1 MLPNYVSETHAE
13 SGDPLILDE
22 AETGPL
28 IPFKLVCADFGIGR
42 RTGGRRVPLPDS
54 WSTIHHGE
62 LLGINPDDKLICINY
77 GDDLTHIL
85 ARKTRQLVLS
95 PLSKMM
101 IPKDHSRQKGG
112 GFDHDTKGGQ
122 RDVTTVGDIAG
133 FYTDLILINEATNY
147 GPRQT

>member
-28 IPFKLVCADFGIGR
+28 IPFKLVCADLSIGR
-42 RTGGRRVPLPDS
+42 RTGGRRVPSRDS

-62 LLGINPDDKLICINY
+62 LLGVNPDDKLNCINY

-85 ARKTRQLVLS
+85 SRKTLAALQNDVSQRPFS
-95 PLSKMM
+95 TKRRRIRSRT
-101 IPKDHSRQKGG
+101 PK
-112 GFDHDTKGGQ
+112 
-122 RDVTTVGDIAG
+122 VA
-133 FYTDLILINEATNY
+133 NAT
-147 GPRQT
+147 